1 MMSKETGGP
10 AFPVVNFS
18 SFEAI
23 YPEDNQAVLQ
33 LSGMTLRDHFAGLA
47 MQGDWA
53 VQSEEMGEFAN
64 DVSEENLYVRAK
76 VYYRMAEAMLLA
88 RGE

>member
-1 MMSKETGGP
+1 MSKETGGP
-10 AFPVVNFS
+10 AFPVDVDGRN
-18 SFEAI
+18 
-23 YPEDNQAVLQ
+23 YHPGQ
-33 LSGMTLRDHFAGLA
+33 TLRDHFAGLA

-53 VQSEEMGEFAN
+53 TQNQDMGWFDNA
-64 DVSEENLYVRAK
+64 VSEEILYERAK

>member
-1 MMSKETGGP
+1 MSKETGGP
-10 AFPVVNFS
+10 AFPCDCIVEQDEKGRRHGFEIS
-18 SFEAI
+18 SA
-23 YPEDNQAVLQ
+23 
-33 LSGMTLRDHFAGLA
+33 GMSIRDYFAGLA

-53 VQSEEMGEFAN
+53 AQNQDMGWFDNA
-64 DVSEENLYVRAK
+64 VSEEILYERAK